1 MSDGQFETLFL
12 FFAKK
17 GVFLYQ
23 NNLKMN
29 NYSTIE
35 EIRQAYPNK
44 WVLLGDPKIEATNVL
59 GGFVVFNAETK
70 QGLLEGR
77 DLVKNFKRSTWTF
90 TGEKR
95 RGTRQWVGIFRQ
107 VPKNTVE
114 I

>member
-1 MSDGQFETLFL
+1 MS
-12 FFAKK
+12 
-17 GVFLYQ
+17 
-23 NNLKMN
+23 

-35 EIRQAYPNK
+35 EIRQAYPEK

-59 GGFVVFNAETK
+59 GGFVVFNADTK
-70 QGLLEGR
+70 KGLVEGR
-77 DLVKNFKRSTWTF
+77 DLLKNFKRSTWTF

-107 VPKNTVE
+107 VPKNTAE